1 MSSNNLA
8 NGGNPMKGTI
18 LFFSLLLIV
27 SCVGCSRQPEPRVN
41 TAKLTITLSPL
52 GNAGNGPSGFGTVG
66 LAPSPTSGNANCVLA
81 EGHNQPVVCVEE
93 FTPGTSVSLRV
104 TPTSSIIESLNGC
117 TETLCQ
123 GCGPG
128 VKTCQVV
135 MNGNQAVS
143 VVFNRMR

>member
-1 MSSNNLA
+1 MEE
-8 NGGNPMKGTI
+8 NPMKSTSL

-27 SCVGCSRQPEPRVN
+27 SCVGCSRQPDPRAN

-52 GNAGNGPSGFGTVG
+52 GNGGNGPFGFGTVG
-66 LAPSPTSGNANCVLA
+66 LAPSPKSGNANCVLP
-81 EGHNQPVVCVEE
+81 EGHNPPVVCTEE
-93 FTPGTSVSLRV
+93 FTPGTTVTLRV

-117 TETLCQ
+117 TKTLCQ

-128 VKTCQVV
+128 VETCQVV
-135 MNGNQAVS
+135 MNGDHAVS